1 MNRVRSLRSIQA
13 GATLPPGRPAKQRL
27 GVQQPNLIELELD
40 HIIPD
45 ELHLLLRVGD
55 ILIRNLVFQM
65 VQADRRSART
75 GQAATHLTTL
85 QRKFGECGV
94 IFRVWE
100 TRDSDGKPSG
110 EYDWTSLMG
119 TDMKTVL
126 RRLPSTFPAL
136 LSDDLRERF
145 AVIWQVNS
153 LREVCGLT
161 V

>member
-1 MNRVRSLRSIQA
+1 MNSARSLRSIQA
-13 GATLPPGRPAKQRL
+13 CTTLPPGRQGKQRL
-27 GVQQPNLIELELD
+27 GVQQPNLIELEPD

-94 IFRVWE
+94 GR
-100 TRDSDGKPSG
+100 G
-110 EYDWTSLMG
+110 
-119 TDMKTVL
+119 
-126 RRLPSTFPAL
+126 
-136 LSDDLRERF
+136 
-145 AVIWQVNS
+145 
-153 LREVCGLT
+153 
-161 V
+161 